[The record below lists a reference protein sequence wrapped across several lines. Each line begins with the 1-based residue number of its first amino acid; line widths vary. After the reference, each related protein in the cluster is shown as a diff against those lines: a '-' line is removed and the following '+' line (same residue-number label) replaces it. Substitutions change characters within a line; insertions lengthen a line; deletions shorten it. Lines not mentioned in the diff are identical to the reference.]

1 MFFRHTRFSYIL
13 YTCALTLADEGIRT
27 FRAGKE
33 EESPPGDSG
42 CPAQAKNY
50 RLGRFHIRK
59 QAKRDYNRELAE
71 GELASCPRGL
81 PARKHQR
88 ANKTNG

>member
-1 MFFRHTRFSYIL
+1 MVKTREIGEVKMSACVFPAHALSIFFILFS
-13 YTCALTLADEGIRT
+13 CALTLADEGIRT

-59 QAKRDYNRELAE
+59 RQC
-71 GELASCPRGL
+71 ASKTRLQPR
-81 PARKHQR
+81 ACRR
-88 ANKTNG
+88 